1 MSEKRRP
8 KSLLAKLNE
17 PVSWSN
23 IKDVMAHEI
32 SFRNQSV
39 ENYPDLETAVIL
51 NKANSVARDRG
62 IGVEKVLSEWGV
74 NYDGREA
81 SIVNEQARNQ
91 LIARLGPVQRNKEG
105 SDVTTIFN
113 ESNYLREMKEH
124 IGDISTDDLSHY
136 LHRLTPHNRRFLD
149 KLLLGKVLTEEEIV
163 EAMATF
169 EEGKAFWH
177 SLILAGCKLSLL
189 AEALATEPW
198 FPFIHPEKGDFSE
211 GMVERE
217 LIGYPQYKAHLSERH
232 QSSLPTDRL
241 LGSLF
246 DDKDKFQEVLAKF
259 FEVKAVSP
267 NRYDLVTGKIS
278 EDLLP
283 LLHLF
288 EWVPLL
294 HTDVIIVGGVRPIS
308 RFEKRMLQRFN
319 EEARFRLIS
328 REEYQRRRD
337 ILVVEVSAPQTP
349 WSMANLPAVPQEL
362 ADLIQDIPAVQLV
375 QQIFEDA
382 LEARATDIHLEP
394 QNQGFRVRYRVD
406 GRLQEAKW
414 IKQELADE
422 VVGRIKVLADMDITE
437 RRHPQDGHVKAS
449 VGGHDLNMRIASVPT
464 FRGERVEVR
473 IVDSSKKLLT
483 LTDLGLE
490 QDSYEK
496 VIKMTTRPYG
506 MVLATGP
513 VGSGKTTSLYSCLS
527 LIDPVVNNVLS
538 IEDPVEYELDGANQ
552 LEVNYKVGFG
562 FVEGLR
568 ATLRQDP
575 DTILVG
581 EIRDHETAAIAIR
594 ASMTGLL
601 VFSSLH
607 TNDAPGAITTFH
619 NFQIPPLLIAN
630 SLLGVIAQ
638 RLVRKVH
645 PGSMEKYRASESEK
659 QILANVWPGLAE
671 MEESPTL
678 VRAVPTV
685 ETNGTGYYGRTG
697 IFEVMEVN
705 TAIRDMILEEA
716 PERAIREEAL
726 RNGMRLLRDSALLKV
741 REHVTTMEEIT
752 RVVFLD

>member
-1 MSEKRRP
+1 M
-8 KSLLAKLNE
+8 
-17 PVSWSN
+17 
-23 IKDVMAHEI
+23 
-32 SFRNQSV
+32 
-39 ENYPDLETAVIL
+39 
-51 NKANSVARDRG
+51 
-62 IGVEKVLSEWGV
+62 
-74 NYDGREA
+74 
-81 SIVNEQARNQ
+81 
-91 LIARLGPVQRNKEG
+91 
-105 SDVTTIFN
+105 
-113 ESNYLREMKEH
+113 
-124 IGDISTDDLSHY
+124 
-136 LHRLTPHNRRFLD
+136 
-149 KLLLGKVLTEEEIV
+149 
-163 EAMATF
+163 
-169 EEGKAFWH
+169 
-177 SLILAGCKLSLL
+177 
-189 AEALATEPW
+189 
-198 FPFIHPEKGDFSE
+198 
-211 GMVERE
+211 
-217 LIGYPQYKAHLSERH
+217 
-232 QSSLPTDRL
+232 
-241 LGSLF
+241 
-246 DDKDKFQEVLAKF
+246 
-259 FEVKAVSP
+259 
-267 NRYDLVTGKIS
+267 
-278 EDLLP
+278 
-283 LLHLF
+283 
-288 EWVPLL
+288 
-294 HTDVIIVGGVRPIS
+294 
-308 RFEKRMLQRFN
+308 
-319 EEARFRLIS
+319 
-328 REEYQRRRD
+328 
-337 ILVVEVSAPQTP
+337 
-349 WSMANLPAVPQEL
+349 
-362 ADLIQDIPAVQLV
+362 
-375 QQIFEDA
+375 
-382 LEARATDIHLEP
+382 
-394 QNQGFRVRYRVD
+394 
-406 GRLQEAKW
+406 
-414 IKQELADE
+414 
-422 VVGRIKVLADMDITE
+422 
-437 RRHPQDGHVKAS
+437 
-449 VGGHDLNMRIASVPT
+449 
-464 FRGERVEVR
+464 
-473 IVDSSKKLLT
+473 DSSKKLLT

-659 QILANVWPGLAE
+659 QILANVWPELAE